1 MTKPRLLVLAST
13 FPRERGDGTPGFVLD
28 LALEASR
35 EFEVLVLAPMLP
47 GAKLNQHLRHG
58 DLQVQVRRY
67 RYSGP
72 FRAALA
78 DGAIMDNLKANR
90 LLLLQVPLLL
100 LGLRRAIKRE
110 LRDFRPDL
118 IHAHWA
124 IPQGLTVA
132 MLKSAKS
139 PMLLTT
145 HGGDVFALNSGPLKA
160 LKRRAIARAQYITTV
175 NHDMANRLKGLG
187 ADPARLEVQPMGV
200 DTAWLKAAA
209 GSKLIRRPNSLA
221 FVGRLV
227 EKKGLGVLLEA
238 LQIGL
243 DPDAKTKHRL
253 PANVTL
259 RVIGD
264 GPLRVELQRQA
275 LALGLPVEF
284 LGQQSQAA
292 VAELLA
298 DSEVFVL
305 PSVPAKSGD
314 QDGLPVSL
322 LEAAAAG
329 CMPVAS
335 NLPGID
341 AVVIDGENG
350 LLVNAGNP
358 RQLAKAL
365 ATALAQPGF
374 RATAVGLMRLTIERY
389 ELSTVG
395 ASYNRILRQ
404 LLSEDRA

>member
-1 MTKPRLLVLAST
+1 
-13 FPRERGDGTPGFVLD
+13 
-28 LALEASR
+28 
-35 EFEVLVLAPMLP
+35 
-47 GAKLNQHLRHG
+47 
-58 DLQVQVRRY
+58 
-67 RYSGP
+67 
-72 FRAALA
+72 
-78 DGAIMDNLKANR
+78 
-90 LLLLQVPLLL
+90 
-100 LGLRRAIKRE
+100 
-110 LRDFRPDL
+110 
-118 IHAHWA
+118 
-124 IPQGLTVA
+124 
-132 MLKSAKS
+132 
-139 PMLLTT
+139 
-145 HGGDVFALNSGPLKA
+145 
-160 LKRRAIARAQYITTV
+160 
-175 NHDMANRLKGLG
+175 
-187 ADPARLEVQPMGV
+187 
-200 DTAWLKAAA
+200 
-209 GSKLIRRPNSLA
+209 
-221 FVGRLV
+221 
-227 EKKGLGVLLEA
+227 
-238 LQIGL
+238 
-243 DPDAKTKHRL
+243 
-253 PANVTL
+253 
-259 RVIGD
+259 
-264 GPLRVELQRQA
+264 LRVELQRQA

-365 ATALAQPGF
+365 ATALAQSGF